1 MILSFKKEINGKP
14 THFDIKIFMHL
25 GKYAREGRLGGF
37 YPKKL
42 TIRDD
47 PQNRWSAGR
56 KIHFAT
62 GAGTKNYEC
71 FAMGECTKV
80 SAVVFAHNKDENR
93 KFVFI
98 EGRDLTYSEVKQL
111 AQDDGFDDM
120 EAFLDFHLGK
130 NGIVTK
136 KIIYF

>member
-1 MILSFKKEINGKP
+1 MILSFKKEINGNP
-14 THFDIKIFMHL
+14 THFETKILMHL
-25 GKYAREGRLGGF
+25 GEDARAYGF

-47 PQNRWSAGR
+47 PHHRWIPGR

-62 GAGTKNYEC
+62 GARTKQYEC

-80 SAVVFAHNKDENR
+80 STVVFAYNKDENR

-98 EGRDLTYSEVKQL
+98 EGRDLTYSEVQQL
-111 AQDDGFDDM
+111 AQDDGFDDVY
-120 EAFLDFHLGK
+120 AFTDFHLDK
-130 NGIVTK
+130 NVIVTK